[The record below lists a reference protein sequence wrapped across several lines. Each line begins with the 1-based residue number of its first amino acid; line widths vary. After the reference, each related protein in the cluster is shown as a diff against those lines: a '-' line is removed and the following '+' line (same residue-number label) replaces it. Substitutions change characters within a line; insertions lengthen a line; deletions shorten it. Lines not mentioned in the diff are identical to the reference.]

1 MSGLLNKTPQE
12 AAADLEATNN
22 FAKSLLEAFKN
33 LVRGFLPGI
42 TITKKKPLKIEA
54 KQQKSQSQPERLANP
69 NKPAKIGSQQ
79 KPDGNSHSEKLRQR
93 DRIYGLGINKLTSAD
108 LQAIVAIVNGQKGTK
123 IVGNDDYIIRH
134 NGKIIFETTMGE
146 VTTHTRLSNELRD
159 RIVGLKAGISQSQ
172 TSAPVPSKS
181 AKSERVPSNLAS
193 EIKDF
198 ATESDSFVSPEEAK
212 NLMKTYRQLT
222 QGIVPEP
229 NSNLAQPLEKLDIA
243 IEVDGAAISPE
254 LIGEID
260 NQPNP
265 SIPLSETSK
274 PIKSRAIATS
284 SVEVTETERSVSTS
298 GKDLKIV
305 SFLFNLFGRNTD
317 KENHNTNN
325 GREGILELPT
335 GTKLINKID
344 KGTAYLSL
352 MRDDIVYE
360 IGSYSHTTK
369 NYAVGSGMVNI
380 NAELAELKP
389 YIDSQTLT
397 IAEHNRNLLERAQ
410 EQRQPSHKSIIKP
423 VVKQNNSQLD
433 SINFINVEAE
443 ENLLAKI
450 LTARDALE
458 QSTKQG
464 ISDRSF
470 FVSQY
475 QQIFKS
481 ARSIQARD
489 EEVNLLS
496 VGDVMQSRN
505 PDINKSLVAIVSR
518 DNPTVSL
525 NSVTSIVRGNQIGRE
540 ILQFA
545 TQLKIDAYNRHKP
558 IFETTRE
565 NLEAIANIHNS
576 SYSPAPPAPTAPPLI
591 EELRDRRSEEQ
602 IIAAILQVPQATDYL
617 TKAGLTGDCFTHPEH
632 QEIYTV
638 AQGLNRH
645 QEEVNLLSVRNRLK
659 QKEAATTASNIVEST
674 LVLPIDIHVGRVIE
688 LRQRCELLNV
698 ADMLGR
704 VLPQSS
710 TEGLLNVL
718 TEVKT
723 AIEQTAANSLKL
735 PELKIEEP
743 QSKPERSLQQHP
755 SRGM

>member
-22 FAKSLLEAFKN
+22 FTKSLLEAFKS

-42 TITKKKPLKIEA
+42 TISKKKPIEIES
-54 KQQKSQSQPERLANP
+54 KRRKSQPELAE
-69 NKPAKIGSQQ
+69 IGSR
-79 KPDGNSHSEKLRQR
+79 KTPDGDSHSKRLQQQGK
-93 DRIYGLGINKLTSAD
+93 IYGLGVNRLTEAD
-108 LQAIVAIVNGQKGTK
+108 LQAIAAIVNGQKGTK

-134 NGKIIFETTMGE
+134 NGKIVFETTMGE
-146 VTTHTRLSNELRD
+146 VTTHTHLSNEIYNQ
-159 RIVGLKAGISQSQ
+159 IVGLKAGIVPSLASDLI
-172 TSAPVPSKS
+172 PSKS
-181 AKSERVPSNLAS
+181 TKSDRVPSNLAAD
-193 EIKDF
+193 IKDF
-198 ATESDSFVSPEEAK
+198 ATEGDSFVSREEAK

-229 NSNLAQPLEKLDIA
+229 NSNLAQPLEKLDVA

-265 SIPLSETSK
+265 SIPLSETSE
-274 PIKSRAIATS
+274 PIKSRSIATS

-352 MRDDIVYE
+352 MRDDIIYE

-389 YIDSQTLT
+389 YIDPQTLT

-450 LTARDALE
+450 LIDPDALE
-458 QSTKQG
+458 RATERG
-464 ISDRSF
+464 ISDLSF
-470 FVSQY
+470 DALQY
-475 QQIFKS
+475 RQIFNS
-481 ARSIQARD
+481 VRSIADRG
-489 EEVNLLS
+489 EEVNLLA
-496 VGDVMQSRN
+496 VGDAMQDKHL
-505 PDINKSLVAIVSR
+505 DINSSLVAIVSR

-525 NSVTSIVRGNQIGRE
+525 DSVTSIVRGNQIGRE
-540 ILQFA
+540 LLRVA
-545 TQLKIDAYNRHKP
+545 TELKVDAYDPHKP
-558 IFETTRE
+558 VFQITRE
-565 NLEAIANIHNS
+565 NLEAIADIHNG
-576 SYSPAPPAPTAPPLI
+576 SYSPAPPTLTAPQSI
-591 EELRDRRSEEQ
+591 VELTNRRSEEQ
-602 IIAAILQVPQATDYL
+602 IIAAILQVRQATDYL
-617 TKAGLTGDCFTHPEH
+617 TKAGLTSDCFTHPEH
-632 QEIYTV
+632 RAIYTA
-638 AQGLNRH
+638 AQDLHHH

-659 QKEAATTASNIVEST
+659 QNEAATTASNIAEST

-688 LRQRCELLNV
+688 LRQRRELLNV
-698 ADMLGR
+698 ADILER
-704 VLPQSS
+704 VQPQSL
-710 TEGLLNVL
+710 TEDLMNVL
-718 TEVKT
+718 AEVKT
-723 AIEQTAANSLKL
+723 AIEQTAAKSLKL
-735 PELKIEEP
+735 PELKIEER
-743 QSKPERSLQQHP
+743 QPEPESSPHQHP
-755 SRGM
+755 SRGR